1 MLKIKYG
8 RIEQYNNN
16 SRTDPG
22 SIAQLISRTFQFY
35 ELDGTKPRSMWYTA
49 YNAFA
54 FITYRIFFEIQLHI
68 LYVIRQKRLGI
79 RPNKICSRD

>member
-49 YNAFA
+49 YNAFLL
-54 FITYRIFFEIQLHI
+54 LHI
-68 LYVIRQKRLGI
+68 GSFLKFNYIYYM
-79 RPNKICSRD
+79 